1 MEFNNEVTFRTR
13 FEKGVYLL
21 ERLGE
26 AEGLM
31 HFCQKALIGQASAFD
46 KWAYLSSI
54 ASLKEI
60 YKSRQKNL

>member
-31 HFCQKALIGQASAFD
+31 HFCQKALIGQASALD
-46 KWAYLSSI
+46 EWAYLSLTII
-54 ASLKEI
+54 ALLGREAHKF
-60 YKSRQKNL
+60 